1 MINAVII
8 DDDPQMASTNN
19 SLLKEYFPEIKVVG
33 FADNVQ
39 SGVDLIKEKKPQLVL
54 MDIELKDGTGFH
66 ILQKVKPY
74 NFQLIFITAFNQFGI
89 KAIKFSAIDYVMKP
103 VNEYEFKTAIEN
115 ALVSIESS
123 EMEKQIETFF
133 SHYEKKIQI
142 KKIVLKTAEAL
153 HLIDISDIIY
163 CKSDNS
169 YTTFFLNNK
178 DEIMVSKSIKEYE
191 ELLTEYHF
199 FKPHQSY
206 LVNLNFVKRIDKS
219 AGGCLILKDK
229 TEILIS
235 SRRKPTLIK
244 MLEKL

>member
-1 MINAVII
+1 MIKAVII
-8 DDDPQMASTNN
+8 DDDPQMAHTNN
-19 SLLKEYFPEIKVVG
+19 SLLKEYFPKIEVVG
-33 FADNVQ
+33 FADSVLT
-39 SGVDLIKEKKPQLVL
+39 GVDLIKEKKPQLVL
-54 MDIELKDGTGFH
+54 MDIELKDGTGFN

-89 KAIKFSAIDYVMKP
+89 KAIKFSAIDYIMKP

-115 ALVSIESS
+115 ALHTIENS
-123 EMEKQIETFF
+123 EIEKQIETFF
-133 SHYEKKIQI
+133 SHYEKKVQI
-142 KKIVLKTAEAL
+142 KKIVLKTANSL

-178 DEIMVSKSIKEYE
+178 DEIIVSRSMKEYE
-191 ELLTEYHF
+191 ELLCDYHF

-206 LVNLNFVKRIDKS
+206 LVNLNYVNKVDKS
-219 AGGCLILKDK
+219 TGGCLILKDK

-235 SRRKPTLIK
+235 LRRKSSLIK